1 MQIGVLFFWWEYV
14 RILHYNAIL
23 RAWCS
28 SLPFFCELSHA
39 KSKLVDGKVHENQLF
54 SRAHHFKIN
63 FVVNFANF
71 QVVSMIGSEFVV
83 DLSQPLSFA
92 AVFHLLHVASFRSI
106 AAGFSSTQPS
116 TTPVIAAVPCRSAI
130 RIFAFLISEAPW
142 KLRAIATFKLL
153 SSWKKWRKMLSS
165 NINS

>member
-1 MQIGVLFFWWEYV
+1 MKIS
-14 RILHYNAIL
+14 
-23 RAWCS
+23 C
-28 SLPFFCELSHA
+28 
-39 KSKLVDGKVHENQLF
+39 F
-54 SRAHHFKIN
+54 SRAHHFNIN

-71 QVVSMIGSEFVV
+71 QVVSMIGSAFVV

-130 RIFAFLISEAPW
+130 RIFAFQISEAPS

-153 SSWKKWRKMLSS
+153 SSWTQISIPKWGVPPKCRFSVKFSFSS
-165 NINS
+165 FFQTFRSETSVSYSYHQQSLILRHLKL